1 MCGLYVHIH
10 EFIIFVNYT
19 VTPPPLAILMISEFH
34 SEENEYKA
42 KRESCFCN
50 TAFVNL

>member
-34 SEENEYKA
+34 SEENKA